1 MNGEKMKR
9 ISSLNIEVGE
19 KLKNAR
25 LVAGYTQEQVAEII
39 DCSSRYISQLETNRT
54 LGSIDSILR
63 LCNLYKITLNDIY
76 SEYFEFKINGKK
88 DAQNIIGYNALNN
101 EYKSIVD
108 NTIQYLN
115 NLLNQRYK

>member
-25 LVAGYTQEQVAEII
+25 LAAGYTQEQVAEII

-115 NLLNQRYK
+115 NLLTQRYK

>member
-54 LGSIDSILR
+54 LGSIDSILK
-63 LCNLYKITLNDIY
+63 LCNLYKISLNDIY
-76 SEYFEFKINGKK
+76 SDYFEFKFNEYK
-88 DAQNIIGYNALNN
+88 DTQNIIGYNALNN

-115 NLLNQRYK
+115 NLLTQRYK

>member
-25 LVAGYTQEQVAEII
+25 LAAGYTQEQVAEII

-88 DAQNIIGYNALNN
+88 DAQNIIGYNTLNN

-108 NTIQYLN
+108 NTIQYLS
-115 NLLNQRYK
+115 NLQKSKK

>member
-1 MNGEKMKR
+1 MKR
-9 ISSLNIEVGE
+9 ISGLNIKAGK

-25 LVAGYTQEQVAEII
+25 LSAGYTQEQVAEII

-54 LGSIDSILR
+54 LGSIDSVLK

-76 SEYFEFKINGKK
+76 SDYFEFKFNECK
-88 DAQNIIGYNALNN
+88 DTQNIIGYNALND

-115 NLLNQRYK
+115 NLQKNNNKK

>member
-25 LVAGYTQEQVAEII
+25 LAAGYTQEQVAEII

-54 LGSIDSILR
+54 LGSIDSILK
-63 LCNLYKITLNDIY
+63 LCNLYKISLNDIY
-76 SEYFEFKINGKK
+76 SDYFEFKFNEYK
-88 DAQNIIGYNALNN
+88 DTQNIIGYNALND

-115 NLLNQRYK
+115 NLLTQRYK

>member
-1 MNGEKMKR
+1 MKR
-9 ISSLNIEVGE
+9 IRGLNIKVG
-19 KLKNAR
+19 KNLKNAR
-25 LVAGYTQEQVAEII
+25 LASGYTQEQVAEII

-54 LGSIDSILR
+54 LGSIDSILK

-76 SEYFEFKINGKK
+76 SDYFKFKFNEYK
-88 DAQNIIGYNALNN
+88 DTQNIIGYNALND

-115 NLLNQRYK
+115 NLQKNNNKK

>member
-54 LGSIDSILR
+54 LGSIDSILK
-63 LCNLYKITLNDIY
+63 LCNLYKISLNDIY
-76 SEYFEFKINGKK
+76 SDYFEFKFNEYK
-88 DAQNIIGYNALNN
+88 DAQNIIGYNALND

-115 NLLNQRYK
+115 NLLTQRYK

>member
-54 LGSIDSILR
+54 LGSIDSILK
-63 LCNLYKITLNDIY
+63 LCNLYKISLNDIY
-76 SEYFEFKINGKK
+76 SDYFEFKFNEYK
-88 DAQNIIGYNALNN
+88 DTQNIIGYNALND

-115 NLLNQRYK
+115 NLLTQRYK